1 MEVFSYSTFIYK
13 EYQKRFVMNEGWTR
27 RRWWEFRQG
36 HSIYLIF
43 MLTFVNFIL
52 IAYRLLIERVTVFK
66 ELIPELW
73 MFALLFII
81 IYIPAATL
89 IGFWHRRTQLRVE
102 TTIINQQNP
111 ILAKMIRTLLD
122 VQTGT
127 ASKEEIKEFRDML
140 EKIERKSGK

>member
-1 MEVFSYSTFIYK
+1 MED
-13 EYQKRFVMNEGWTR
+13 GWIR

-52 IAYRLLIERVTVFK
+52 IAYRLLIEKVAIFK

-73 MFALLFII
+73 MFATLFII
-81 IYIPAATL
+81 CYIPAATL

-102 TTIINQQNP
+102 TTIVNQQNP
-111 ILAKMIRTLLD
+111 VLAKMIRTLLD
-122 VQTGT
+122 VQTGV
-127 ASKEEIKEFRDML
+127 ASEDEIKEFRKML
-140 EKIERKSGK
+140 EKIEKK

>member
-1 MEVFSYSTFIYK
+1 
-13 EYQKRFVMNEGWTR
+13 MNQGWGR

-52 IAYRLLIERVTVFK
+52 ISYRLLIERVAIFK

-73 MFALLFII
+73 IFALLFIVC
-81 IYIPAATL
+81 YIPAATL

-102 TTIINQQNP
+102 TTIVNQQNP
-111 ILAKMIRTLLD
+111 VLARMIRTLLD
-122 VQTGT
+122 VQTGV
-127 ASKEEIKEFRDML
+127 ASKDEIKEFRKML
-140 EKIERKSGK
+140 EKIEKKP

>member
-1 MEVFSYSTFIYK
+1 MKKSWI
-13 EYQKRFVMNEGWTR
+13 R

-52 IAYRLLIERVTVFK
+52 IAYRLLIEKVTVFK

-73 MFALLFII
+73 IFAALFII
-81 IYIPAATL
+81 CYIPAATL

-102 TTIINQQNP
+102 TTLVNQQNP

-122 VQTGT
+122 VQTGI
-127 ASKEEIKEFRDML
+127 ASEEEINEFRNML
-140 EKIERKSGK
+140 EKIERKSG

>member
-1 MEVFSYSTFIYK
+1 
-13 EYQKRFVMNEGWTR
+13 MNQGWTR

-52 IAYRLLIERVTVFK
+52 ISYRLLIERVAIFK

-73 MFALLFII
+73 IFALLFIVC
-81 IYIPAATL
+81 YIPAATL

-102 TTIINQQNP
+102 TTIVNQQNP
-111 ILAKMIRTLLD
+111 VLARMIRTLLD
-122 VQTGT
+122 VQTGV
-127 ASKEEIKEFRDML
+127 ASEDEIKEFRKML
-140 EKIERKSGK
+140 EKIEKK

>member
-1 MEVFSYSTFIYK
+1 MIN
-13 EYQKRFVMNEGWTR
+13 QGWGR

-52 IAYRLLIERVTVFK
+52 ISYRLLIERVAIFK

-73 MFALLFII
+73 IFGLLFIVC
-81 IYIPAATL
+81 YIPAATL

-102 TTIINQQNP
+102 TTIVNQQNP
-111 ILAKMIRTLLD
+111 VLARMIRTLLD
-122 VQTGT
+122 VQTGV
-127 ASKEEIKEFRDML
+127 ASEDEIKEFRKML
-140 EKIERKSGK
+140 EKIEKK

>member
-1 MEVFSYSTFIYK
+1 M
-13 EYQKRFVMNEGWTR
+13 YQGWGR

-52 IAYRLLIERVTVFK
+52 ISYRLLIERVTIFK
-66 ELIPELW
+66 ELIPDLW
-73 MFALLFII
+73 IFALLFIVC
-81 IYIPAATL
+81 YIPAATL

-111 ILAKMIRTLLD
+111 VLARMIRTLLD
-122 VQTGT
+122 VQTGV
-127 ASKEEIKEFRDML
+127 ASEDEIKEFRKML
-140 EKIERKSGK
+140 EKIEKK

>member
-1 MEVFSYSTFIYK
+1 
-13 EYQKRFVMNEGWTR
+13 MNQGWGR

-73 MFALLFII
+73 IFALLFII

-127 ASKEEIKEFRDML
+127 ASEEEIKEFRDML
-140 EKIERKSGK
+140 EKIEKKSGK

>member
-1 MEVFSYSTFIYK
+1 MD
-13 EYQKRFVMNEGWTR
+13 QGWGR

-52 IAYRLLIERVTVFK
+52 ISYRLLIERVTVFK

-73 MFALLFII
+73 IFALLFII

-102 TTIINQQNP
+102 TTIVNQQNP
-111 ILAKMIRTLLD
+111 VLARMIRTLLD
-122 VQTGT
+122 VQTGV
-127 ASKEEIKEFRDML
+127 ASEDEIKEFRKML
-140 EKIERKSGK
+140 EKIEKK